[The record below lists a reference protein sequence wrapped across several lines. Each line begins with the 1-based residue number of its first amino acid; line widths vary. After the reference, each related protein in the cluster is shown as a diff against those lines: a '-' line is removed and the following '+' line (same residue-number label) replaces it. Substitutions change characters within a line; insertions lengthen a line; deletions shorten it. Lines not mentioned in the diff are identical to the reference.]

1 MATRYARG
9 VGAHSGGLREVLNPW
24 GKIAGSLSRQ
34 CGGAVGG
41 AAWQKGA
48 AVCLG
53 TAQTRASTGSP
64 VGIPRP
70 RCPPSPPPGRRAQA
84 GEGCL
89 PSQAK
94 HAVGALRA
102 RCGVCGVC
110 VGSPWGPVGGRR
122 GLWGARGA
130 SEGAGE
136 GARPR
141 EAELS
146 RSRLAVSPP
155 PRAGD
160 RHGHLSREQRGSA
173 GRGPSRH
180 FRAGRRWSGSGAA
193 RTPGGG
199 GTTAPGPERAGPDR
213 TPPPSAGPPGGTM
226 ITSAGEGAARSS
238 VARRG
243 FAESGP

>member
-110 VGSPWGPVGGRR
+110 GGSPWG
-122 GLWGARGA
+122 
-130 SEGAGE
+130 AGE
-136 GARPR
+136 ACG
-141 EAELS
+141 E
-146 RSRLAVSPP
+146 
-155 PRAGD
+155 
-160 RHGHLSREQRGSA
+160 RGVPL
-173 GRGPSRH
+173 RGPGKVRGPGRQSCPA
-180 FRAGRRWSGSGAA
+180 RAWLFLRRPAQAIATGTFPGSSGVLPEGDLRATSG
-193 RTPGGG
+193 PGGG
-199 GTTAPGPERAGPDR
+199 GAAAARRGPRAAAALPHLGRSGPDR
-213 TPPPSAGPPGGTM
+213 TGPHLPPLGRR
-226 ITSAGEGAARSS
+226 AA
-238 VARRG
+238 
-243 FAESGP
+243 P